1 MPGREED
8 MFFSFDVG
16 PVKIIEIM
24 GINLDIGT
32 VRITG
37 IIDNRYSSLILD
49 L

>member
-16 PVKIIEIM
+16 PVRITEIM
-24 GINLDIGT
+24 GNNLDIGS

-37 IIDNRYSSLILD
+37 IIDNRHSSLILD
-49 L
+49 R

>member
-16 PVKIIEIM
+16 PVRIIEIM
-24 GINLDIGT
+24 GNNLDIGSVT
-32 VRITG
+32 ITG
-37 IIDNRYSSLILD
+37 IMDNSYSSLILG

>member
-16 PVKIIEIM
+16 PVRITEIM
-24 GINLDIGT
+24 GINLDIGS